1 MSTQSLTIIALVA
14 ILLAVVIASFINSM
28 ALSRAAR
35 RKGAVI
41 PKRMP
46 PRPAPIPLD
55 LREKL
60 THHEPPSEDRFLG
73 GLGAGRGG
81 LCVGMTTPSCINFLS
96 FPISD
101 GFENIFYINVGGANG
116 SRLKTTNVAMKEC
129 VDRRLH
135 RRNRIPN
142 PIEFRFG
149 GLRGDRTV
157 IEMDVQTFKGGYI
170 IRIKRDN
177 LGNGGN
183 IRFPGND
190 GRNTTRYKGKQCR
203 YHDRKQC
210 DKTAELV

>member
-35 RKGAVI
+35 REGAVI

-81 LCVGMTTPSCINFLS
+81 LCAGITTPSCTNSFF

-101 GFENIFYINVGGANG
+101 RFENIVNISVG
-116 SRLKTTNVAMKEC
+116 
-129 VDRRLH
+129 
-135 RRNRIPN
+135 
-142 PIEFRFG
+142 FG
-149 GLRGDRTV
+149 DGLRLDAPAVTV
-157 IEMDVQTFKGGYI
+157 KESV
-170 IRIKRDN
+170 
-177 LGNGGN
+177 
-183 IRFPGND
+183 D
-190 GRNTTRYKGKQCR
+190 GCLHASTLMLLSK
-203 YHDRKQC
+203 
-210 DKTAELV
+210 